1 MMDEIAIFSTSG
13 TLVKTIYN
21 VKPNQS
27 IDISGLAAG
36 IYHISIKTIAA
47 VSGVQLVVQ

>member
-1 MMDEIAIFSTSG
+1 MDEIAIFSTSG
-13 TLVKTIYN
+13 TLVKTLSN

-36 IYHISIKTIAA
+36 IYHISIKTAA
-47 VSGVQLVVQ
+47 TVNGVQLVVQ

>member
-13 TLVKTIYN
+13 KLVKTIYN

-36 IYHISIKTIAA
+36 IYHISIKTTAA
-47 VSGVQLVVQ
+47 VNGVQLVVE